1 MKSGRSAKSTFI
13 LLSLGFAIAA
23 HAEAPAELTIPPVLA
38 KVTVTSKYYGSFT
51 KEGIVGVNRTIS
63 FNNFSAHHSAIVYHG
78 KCSVKRDASGRIHDI
93 DDGVQVNVTP
103 VLVSPD
109 GVVGAQTAVTAT
121 KFIGYNTVDTG
132 KLCGEI
138 AFIKNDLATA
148 STALLYHGD
157 EGHVVFESHDH
168 TDPNP
173 DKDIRVTVSFSPAG
187 SSSN

>member
-1 MKSGRSAKSTFI
+1 MKYGRSVKSTLI

-23 HAEAPAELTIPPVLA
+23 RAESPAEPTIPPVLA

-51 KEGIVGVNRTIS
+51 KEGIVKVNHSIS
-63 FNNFSAHHSAIVYHG
+63 FDNFGARHPAIVYHG

-109 GVVGAQTAVTAT
+109 GIVGAQTEVTAT

-132 KLCGEI
+132 KLCGDI
-138 AFIKNDLATA
+138 AFVKNDLATA

-157 EGHVVFESHDH
+157 EGHVVFEAHDH
-168 TDPNP
+168 TDREP
-173 DKDIRVTVSFSPAG
+173 DKDIRVTVSFSPAEA
-187 SSSN
+187 SSN